1 MSCGTIEKRQM
12 NTTRQNEAK
21 ILKIKIAVFVAK
33 VWIWYKNK
41 QQEKIGIIS
50 KQFVTEPPIF

>member
-1 MSCGTIEKRQM
+1 M

-50 KQFVTEPPIF
+50 KQFFTEPPIF